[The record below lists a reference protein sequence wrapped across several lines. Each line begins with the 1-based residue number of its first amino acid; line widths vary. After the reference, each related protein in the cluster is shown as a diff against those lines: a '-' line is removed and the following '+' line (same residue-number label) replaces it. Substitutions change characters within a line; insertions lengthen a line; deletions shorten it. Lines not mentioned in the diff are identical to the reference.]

1 MKITDRFLKYV
12 SYPTMSDETSQT
24 VPSTEKQLV
33 LSRAIAEELVALGLE
48 EVELDDKGYLYAT
61 LPSNVENSTITLG
74 LVAHVDTSDAC
85 PDYPIRTK
93 IVKYNGNDICLNEE
107 KGIYLTSGDYPSLN
121 KYIGDDLIVTD
132 GTTLLGADDKA
143 GVCAIVS
150 AVENIINSG
159 VPHGK
164 IRICFTPDEEI
175 GRGADHFDV
184 EKFGCDYAYTVD
196 GGALG
201 EIEYENFN
209 AASAVVNFN
218 GVSIHPGSAK
228 DKMKNASLMAM
239 DFDALLPV
247 DEIPAKTEGYE
258 GFFHLIEMSGECE
271 RATLVYI
278 IRDHDIEKFNSKKE
292 LLLECADKINT
303 KYGDSSCVAIVKD
316 SYFNMKE
323 IIDNHMYTID
333 RAIEAMEQVGVKPI
347 IMPIRGGTDGA
358 RLSFMGLPCPNICT
372 GGENFHSRFEFLSVQ
387 SLHKVVEIVERLI
400 INATYAERN

>member
-12 SYPTMSDETSQT
+12 SYPTMSDENSET

-33 LSRAIAEELVALGLE
+33 LSRAIADELIVLGLK

-61 LPSNVENSTITLG
+61 LPANVDNSTVTLG

-85 PDYPIRTK
+85 ADYPIKTK
-93 IVKYNGNDICLNEE
+93 IVKYDGNNICLNEE
-107 KGIYLTSGDYPSLN
+107 KGIYLTKEEYPALN

-150 AVENIINSG
+150 AIENIIESG

-184 EKFGCDYAYTVD
+184 AKFGADYGYTVD

-209 AASAVVNFN
+209 AASAVVKFN

-239 DFDALLPV
+239 EFNALLPA
-247 DEIPAKTEGYE
+247 DEIPAETEGYE

-271 RATLVYI
+271 NATLVYI
-278 IRDHDIEKFNSKKE
+278 IRDHDIEKFNAKKE
-292 LLLECADKINT
+292 LLLACAEKINE
-303 KYGDSSCVAIVKD
+303 KYGEGSCVATVKD

-333 RAIEAMEQVGVKPI
+333 RAVEAMEQVGVKPI

-372 GGENFHSRFEFLSVQ
+372 GGENFHSRFEYLSVQ
-387 SLHKVVEIVERLI
+387 SLHKVVEIVEKLI
-400 INATYAERN
+400 INATYAERK

>member
-12 SYPTMSDETSQT
+12 SYPTMSDENSET

-33 LSRAIAEELVALGLE
+33 LSRAIADELIVLGLK

-61 LPSNVENSTITLG
+61 LPANVDNSTVTLG

-85 PDYPIRTK
+85 ADYPIKTK
-93 IVKYNGNDICLNEE
+93 IVKYDGNNICLNEE
-107 KGIYLTSGDYPSLN
+107 KGIYLTKEEYPALN

-150 AVENIINSG
+150 AIENIIESG
-159 VPHGK
+159 VLHGK

-184 EKFGCDYAYTVD
+184 AKFGADYGYTVD

-209 AASAVVNFN
+209 AASAVVKFN

-239 DFDALLPV
+239 EFNALLPA

-271 RATLVYI
+271 NATLVYI
-278 IRDHDIEKFNSKKE
+278 IRDHDIEKFNAKKE
-292 LLLECADKINT
+292 LLLACAEKINE
-303 KYGDSSCVAIVKD
+303 KYGEGSCVATVKD

-333 RAIEAMEQVGVKPI
+333 RAVEAMEQVGVKPI

-372 GGENFHSRFEFLSVQ
+372 GGENFHSRFEYLSVQ
-387 SLHKVVEIVERLI
+387 SLHKVVEIVEKLI
-400 INATYAERN
+400 INATYAERK

>member
-1 MKITDRFLKYV
+1 MKNTDRFLRYV
-12 SYPTMSDETSQT
+12 SYPTMSDETSET

-33 LSRAIAEELVALGLE
+33 LSRAIAEELIEIGLE
-48 EVELDDKGYLYAT
+48 DVELDDKGYLYAT
-61 LPSNVENSTITLG
+61 LPANVENSTVTLG

-85 PDYPIRTK
+85 ADYPIKTK
-93 IVKYNGNDICLNEE
+93 IVKYNGENICLNEE
-107 KGIYLTSGDYPSLN
+107 KGIYLTREEYPSLD
-121 KYIGDDLIVTD
+121 KYVGDDLIVTD

-143 GVCAIVS
+143 GVAAIVS
-150 AVENIINSG
+150 AVENVKNSG
-159 VPHGK
+159 VPHGR

-184 EKFGCDYAYTVD
+184 EKFAADYGYTVD

-209 AASAVVNFN
+209 AASAVVKFN

-239 DFDALLPV
+239 DFNALLPA

-271 RATLVYI
+271 SATLVYI
-278 IRDHDIEKFNSKKE
+278 IRDHDMEKFNEKKA
-292 LLLECADKINT
+292 LLFECAEKINA
-303 KYGDSSCVAIVKD
+303 KYGEGCCVATVKD

-333 RAIEAMEQVGVKPI
+333 RAVEAMVQVGVNPI

-372 GGENFHSRFEFLSVQ
+372 GGENFHSRFEYLSVQ
-387 SLHKVVEIVERLI
+387 SLNKVVEIVERLI